1 MGALRGTRS
10 SAATTDATIGATT
23 AAFDGATAATVI
35 CNTSPDGERR
45 ISISQKY
52 D

>member
-1 MGALRGTRS
+1 MGALRGARS

-23 AAFDGATAATVI
+23 ATSDGTTTATVI
-35 CNTSPDGERR
+35 CNTSPDGDRR